1 MDDRDDATL
10 LHAWKAGDGSSGE
23 VLFER
28 YYELVARFF
37 ANKATVD
44 RADLVQKTFIACLE
58 KVDGLRNA
66 ASFRSFLFGVARF
79 ELLHHYRRKH
89 RRETDL
95 DGDRESVCD
104 LDPSPSRIIAK
115 KQEERL
121 LLEALR
127 RIPIDL
133 QLVLELSYWEELSS
147 AEIADVVGV
156 PVGTVKS
163 RVRRAREQLDAQLK
177 VLAETDAVLQ
187 STMVNLDGWAR
198 SLREGIAV
206 ERG

>member
-1 MDDRDDATL
+1 M
-10 LHAWKAGDGSSGE
+10 
-23 VLFER
+23 
-28 YYELVARFF
+28 
-37 ANKATVD
+37 
-44 RADLVQKTFIACLE
+44 
-58 KVDGLRNA
+58 
-66 ASFRSFLFGVARF
+66 
-79 ELLHHYRRKH
+79 
-89 RRETDL
+89 
-95 DGDRESVCD
+95 
-104 LDPSPSRIIAK
+104 
-115 KQEERL
+115 
-121 LLEALR
+121 LEALR